1 MTKSRG
7 RADIERY
14 ALTYRSGER
23 VELGDIVMQPENGD
37 TMGVVVDVILPSAT
51 KAIATY
57 GVPSGGVMVKWD
69 GCSSEVL
76 LHGVDVLHG
85 PDYLFFVRRES
96 ESPKT
101 PPTYRSGEGVKIGD
115 IVMRPEAGETRGVV
129 VEVILP
135 YSANAIWHDVRS
147 GGALIKWDD
156 QEAEVSMGL
165 DVLRQEVHLCRRR
178 S

>member
-1 MTKSRG
+1 MIKSRG

-23 VELGDIVMQPENGD
+23 VERGDIVMEPENGD
-37 TMGVVVDVILPSAT
+37 TMGVVVDVILPGTTIA
-51 KAIATY
+51 AATY

-69 GCSSEVL
+69 GSSSEVL
-76 LHGVDVLHG
+76 YGVDVLHG
-85 PDYLFFVRRES
+85 PGYLFFVRRES

-101 PPTYRSGEGVKIGD
+101 LPTYRSGEGVKIGD

-135 YSANAIWHDVRS
+135 YSADAIWHDVRS

-156 QEAEVSMGL
+156 QDTEVSMGL
-165 DVLRQEVHLCRRR
+165 DVLRQEVQLCRRKE
-178 S
+178 

>member
-1 MTKSRG
+1 MIKSRG
-7 RADIERY
+7 RADIERC

-51 KAIATY
+51 KAIAAC

-69 GCSSEVL
+69 GYSSEV

-101 PPTYRSGEGVKIGD
+101 PLIYRSGEGVKIGD
-115 IVMRPEAGETRGVV
+115 IVMRQEASETRGVV

-135 YSANAIWHDVRS
+135 YSADAIWHDVRS

-156 QEAEVSMGL
+156 RDGEVSTGL
-165 DVLRQEVHLCRRR
+165 DVLRQKVHLCRRKE
-178 S
+178 